1 MSETVNQEND
11 QAIENEVK
19 TFTQEEVNAIVKD
32 RLTRAG
38 AKYADYDALKE
49 KAEKFD
55 QLEEANK
62 TELQKATE
70 RAEGLQAELDKLK
83 NEYTV
88 REMREKVAKETGVPV
103 NLLTGGT
110 EEDCR
115 AQAKAIAEYAKPSA
129 YPKVRDGG
137 EVQHTTGGANR
148 DKFKDWFEANISH

>member
-1 MSETVNQEND
+1 MSETVNQENN

-83 NEYTV
+83 NEYAV

-137 EVQHTTGGANR
+137 EVTNVGNMTTRQQFAEWAKQAFG
-148 DKFKDWFEANISH
+148 